1 MEKKNIIII
10 VIVLVALIGTLFA
23 IFLLNNNDAIKFKK
37 EYESLNN
44 TKREGPDQTYH
55 EVSIPKNNPMKYVSV
70 KQATDI
76 IKNKTGIIYFGGNWC
91 PWCRNAIPVLIK
103 SAKENELDKVYYVDM
118 TTVRNV
124 WEVKDGKLIK
134 TQKEETGYYDLLK
147 SLDSVLG
154 KETFKVKDEN
164 GKEYD
169 TKEKRIY
176 LPFVVAVKDGKIADS
191 HVGTVE
197 LDENQTAYDKLTK
210 NQEKQLT
217 KVYNKLIDSINNATC
232 NLDEKCS

>member
-1 MEKKNIIII
+1 MKKKNIIII
-10 VIVLVALIGTLFA
+10 IIVLVALMGTLFA
-23 IFLLNNNDAIKFKK
+23 FFLLNNNDAIKFKK

-44 TKREGPDQTYH
+44 TKKEGSDHIYH
-55 EVSIPKNNPMKYVSV
+55 EVVIPKNNPMKYISV

-91 PWCRNAIPVLIK
+91 PWCRNAIPVLINV
-103 SAKENELDKVYYVDM
+103 AKENGLDKVYYVDM

-124 WEVKDGKLIK
+124 WEVKDGKLVK

-147 SLDSVLG
+147 SLDNVLE

-164 GKEYD
+164 GKEFD

-176 LPFVVAVKDGKIADS
+176 LPFVVAVKNGKVVDS

-217 KVYNKLIDSINNATC
+217 KIYNKLIDSISNDTC
-232 NLDEKCS
+232 KIDEKCS